1 MSYSQN
7 TVALDQ
13 PYYGAPLGAAVQR
26 FFKKY
31 ATFTGRASRSE
42 FWWWVLVN
50 VVVVGVL
57 NILSAVTGGAG
68 GVDEYGMPTGPSGLG
83 VVFLVLTA
91 LWSLAVLVPGI
102 AVTVRRLHD
111 TNKSGFWIFIAL
123 VPVIGPIVLL
133 VFELLPSD
141 PAGVRF
147 DA

>member
-7 TVALDQ
+7 TTALDQ

-57 NILSAVTGGAG
+57 NILSAVTGGLG
-68 GVDEYGMPTGPSGLG
+68 SVDEYGMPTGPSGLG
-83 VVFLVLTA
+83 VVFLILTA
-91 LWSLAVLVPGI
+91 LWSLVVLVPGI
-102 AVTVRRLHD
+102 ALTVRRLHD
-111 TNKSGFWIFIAL
+111 TNKSGFWIFIVF
-123 VPVIGPIVLL
+123 VPVIGPLVLL
-133 VFELLPSD
+133 VFELLPAD
-141 PAGVRF
+141 PAGARF

>member
-1 MSYSQN
+1 M
-7 TVALDQ
+7 
-13 PYYGAPLGAAVQR
+13 
-26 FFKKY
+26 
-31 ATFTGRASRSE
+31 
-42 FWWWVLVN
+42 
-50 VVVVGVL
+50 
-57 NILSAVTGGAG
+57 
-68 GVDEYGMPTGPSGLG
+68 
-83 VVFLVLTA
+83 FLVLTA

-102 AVTVRRLHD
+102 ALTVRRLHD

>member
-68 GVDEYGMPTGPSGLG
+68 GVDEYGMPTAPRASAWCSSSSRPSG
-83 VVFLVLTA
+83 A
-91 LWSLAVLVPGI
+91 SPCSSRAS
-102 AVTVRRLHD
+102 R
-111 TNKSGFWIFIAL
+111 
-123 VPVIGPIVLL
+123 
-133 VFELLPSD
+133 
-141 PAGVRF
+141 
-147 DA
+147 